1 MLRQLPNAI
10 TIGRLFAVPPLLW
23 LLLEERYPAA
33 WWLALAAGASDA
45 VDGFLAK
52 RFGWTSRLGGL
63 LDPIADKLL
72 LACGFVGLWWN
83 GHVPLALLLLVVARD
98 LVIVGGAV
106 AWHRLIGPVPAEPS
120 RLSKFNTLAQIVYVL
135 WLLAALAAVAN
146 IAPPPAA
153 MVWLVAASTV
163 LSGAHYVWLWGRRAV
178 RTRRD
183 ERA

>member
-10 TIGRLFAVPPLLW
+10 TIGRLIAVPPLLW
-23 LLLEERYPAA
+23 LLLEERYLAA
-33 WWLALAAGASDA
+33 WWLALVAGASDA

-52 RFGWTSRLGGL
+52 RFAWTSRLGGL

-83 GHVPLALLLLVVARD
+83 GQVPLALLLLVLTRD
-98 LVIVGGAV
+98 LLIVGGAL
-106 AWHRLIGPVPAEPS
+106 AWHRWIGPVSAEPS

-135 WLLAALAAVAN
+135 WLLAALAA
-146 IAPPPAA
+146 IADIARPPSA

-163 LSGAHYVWLWGRRAV
+163 LSGVHYVWVWGRRAARV
-178 RTRRD
+178 RGS